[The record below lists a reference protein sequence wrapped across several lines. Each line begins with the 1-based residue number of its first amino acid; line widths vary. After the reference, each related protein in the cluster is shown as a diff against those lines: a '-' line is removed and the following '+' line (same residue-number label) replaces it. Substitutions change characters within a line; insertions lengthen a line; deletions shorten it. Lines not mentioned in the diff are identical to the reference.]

1 MTAQARGAD
10 NMRHNEAGLRQI
22 IRCMLLEQDEGQ
34 AETASAADQAHKQI
48 ESQPVDDTN
57 LMLKGDATYTTFIR
71 QHPKAQTGIDSVFT
85 MFETARQNRLR
96 YLRTSFTE
104 RYDALQKKL
113 NTGTAVDVEQ
123 LKQAMISRVEK
134 TQLKMG
140 TYGAAIKSIYNDST
154 YITLKDPSSG
164 WAKDLARVG
173 FADKSSPDK
182 YHVIA
187 YAPAAEALV
196 VTEPPHLKL
205 GATGEVEAAIPRE
218 SILST
223 LEHELIHQE
232 DHAADALLG
241 LPQYGSVQ
249 SGVGGAAE
257 FATRLIRQAMIPK
270 DRMTLDL
277 IYNRLKADSMTINT
291 LEVADST
298 GFAVEGDALF
308 PTAALAIAVYSNLLN
323 DYPEPYN
330 IFYYAL
336 ERAVGKSLQNLVP
349 GSEEYTKISK
359 LLSQNA
365 GKPGYTLGVLMRDYQ
380 KDTHL
385 RITLSLL
392 LPHLQQAL
400 AESTDPATVIEA
412 ALTSMSAASAGD
424 DVRRAAFILA
434 ITDPTKLRDLTLV
447 AMGDT
452 KKRDADGQPEAP
464 TALAEHTARRWAR
477 IAGLD

>member
-1 MTAQARGAD
+1 MKIT
-10 NMRHNEAGLRQI
+10 EAGLRTA
-22 IRCMLLEQDEGQ
+22 IRRMLLEGDTDQ
-34 AETASAADQAHKQI
+34 AESAPAADQAHKQI

-57 LMLKGDATYTTFIR
+57 LMVKGDVKYTAFIK
-71 QHPKAQTGIDSVFT
+71 QHPKAQAGIDSVFT
-85 MFETARQNRLR
+85 IFETARQNRLR
-96 YLRTSFTE
+96 YLRTSFAE
-104 RYDALQKKL
+104 RYEALQKKL
-113 NTGTAVDVEQ
+113 NTGTTVDVEK

-140 TYGAAIKSIYNDST
+140 TYGAGIKSNYEDST
-154 YITLKDPSSG
+154 YVTLADETSG

-173 FADKSSPDK
+173 FADKSSPEK

-187 YAPAAEALV
+187 YAPAAEMLV

-232 DHAADALLG
+232 DHGANALLG
-241 LPQYGSVQ
+241 LPQFGGLQ
-249 SGVGGAAE
+249 SGEGGAAE
-257 FATRLIRQAMIPK
+257 FATRLIRQAMIPEAQ
-270 DRMTLDL
+270 MTLDL
-277 IYNRLKADSMTINT
+277 IYNRLAADSMTVNI
-291 LEVADST
+291 LAVADGT
-298 GFAVEGDALF
+298 GFDLDYGGVALF
-308 PTAALAIAVYSNLLN
+308 PTAALAIAAYSDLLN
-323 DYPEPYN
+323 SYPVSYN

-336 ERAVGKSLQNLVP
+336 ERSLGKSLRTLVP
-349 GSEEYTKISK
+349 GSEEYIKISK
-359 LLSQNA
+359 LLSQA
-365 GKPGYTLGVLMRDYQ
+365 SGKPGYALGVLMRDYQ

-412 ALTSMSAASAGD
+412 ALTSMSAVGAGD

-447 AMGDT
+447 AMGNT
-452 KKRDADGQPEAP
+452 PGRGADGRPEAP
-464 TALAEHTARRWAR
+464 TALAEQAVHRWGR
-477 IAGLD
+477 IAGLN